1 MDSKDIFDHDGPL
14 FGDSGDDILDFSLN
28 FDLDAL
34 FDLGI
39 NLSFDDFL
47 DDDFTFL
54 DDDHISDNTHQ
65 ELARDFDELKLGTT
79 GNDTLIGDASLN
91 TNFYFSYP
99 SGVGG
104 SDTISDGG
112 GANQMSF
119 DSLDN
124 VRIKFD
130 MGNTSDAGTVSIWDG
145 YSSSGPVDSSITFSG
160 VTQYLFS
167 DTSVSSLQGDY
178 TAHSGVDPS
187 SSSTPIDESGDIIV
201 MPSLLSHDVGYV
213 YAGTSSGD
221 TFTVSTSADG
231 AIVFGKGGGDT
242 FNITSAMEGLFIG
255 GITSSDNLDTDADNI
270 PDSGINHF
278 DYSTMFSGTTGLAV
292 HLSGLSDENSG
303 DGVVRENTD
312 NAADSSLHNM
322 LWDVGKFTASAGND
336 EMTIEGGSFWAIE
349 ADAGNDSISVISSAY
364 TGGANMKYLDAGAG
378 NDTISLAAQ
387 TLVKTSIDGGTG
399 TDSLTMGGGTNSYNI
414 LDVESVTG
422 GSGNDS
428 LTLGG
433 TSATSVTGGAGNDTL
448 ILNGSATHTAVFS
461 TASSNGLDSLQ
472 GFAAGGSGDVLS
484 LSGLGL
490 DGIGGSAS
498 TTSAQIVN
506 ADGAL
511 SNGTTAVVFD
521 DLWFGGV
528 DSTSSVTNQITSFLT
543 FLGTSATSLTG
554 SLGANDQLAFVLDD
568 STGNNDVGL
577 WHWNDSDGG
586 ADVDAGELSKVAT
599 LDNIDV
605 SSLDSSGNFC

>member
-1 MDSKDIFDHDGPL
+1 M
-14 FGDSGDDILDFSLN
+14 
-28 FDLDAL
+28 
-34 FDLGI
+34 
-39 NLSFDDFL
+39 
-47 DDDFTFL
+47 
-54 DDDHISDNTHQ
+54 ISNPG
-65 ELARDFDELKLGTT
+65 EVL
-79 GNDTLIGDASLN
+79 
-91 TNFYFSYP
+91 
-99 SGVGG
+99 
-104 SDTISDGG
+104 
-112 GANQMSF
+112 
-119 DSLDN
+119 
-124 VRIKFD
+124 
-130 MGNTSDAGTVSIWDG
+130 
-145 YSSSGPVDSSITFSG
+145 
-160 VTQYLFS
+160 
-167 DTSVSSLQGDY
+167 
-178 TAHSGVDPS
+178 
-187 SSSTPIDESGDIIV
+187 
-201 MPSLLSHDVGYV
+201 
-213 YAGTSSGD
+213 
-221 TFTVSTSADG
+221 
-231 AIVFGKGGGDT
+231 
-242 FNITSAMEGLFIG
+242 
-255 GITSSDNLDTDADNI
+255 
-270 PDSGINHF
+270 
-278 DYSTMFSGTTGLAV
+278 
-292 HLSGLSDENSG
+292 
-303 DGVVRENTD
+303 
-312 NAADSSLHNM
+312 
-322 LWDVGKFTASAGND
+322 
-336 EMTIEGGSFWAIE
+336 GGSFWAIE